1 MPLLSAFSPSEL
13 GQLSARFENAEPV
26 ELLQWAWN
34 EFGPAA
40 AIGTSF
46 QGAGIVIMNEARRAG
61 LPLPVFTIDTGL
73 LFPQTVE
80 LKQRLEEFFQ
90 IEIEVLRP
98 DQTPEEQARDLGPRL
113 WARNPDLCC
122 TLRKVLPLQR
132 KLASLSAWITGL
144 RRSQSSSRAEIGLV
158 ELYPFDPI
166 RDLQIL
172 KLNPLANWTADRVW
186 EYVRH
191 YGIPYNPLRDLG
203 FRSIG
208 CEPCTRA
215 VGGAA
220 GERAGRWIG
229 FEKTEC
235 GIHTFLGTKLV

>member
-1 MPLLSAFSPSEL
+1 MPLLSAFSPAEVRE
-13 GQLSARFENAEPV
+13 LSASFANAEPI
-26 ELLQWAWN
+26 ELLSWAWN
-34 EFGPAA
+34 EFGSAA

-46 QGAGIVIMNEARRAG
+46 QGAGLVIMNEARRAG

-80 LKQRLEEFFQ
+80 LKQRLEDFFQ
-90 IEIEVLRP
+90 IEIEVLLP
-98 DQTPEEQARDLGPRL
+98 DQTPDEQAADLGPRL
-113 WARNPDLCC
+113 WERNPDLCC
-122 TLRKVLPLQR
+122 TLRKVFPLQR

-144 RRSQSSSRAEIGLV
+144 RRSQSSSRSEIELA

-166 RDLQIL
+166 RELQIV
-172 KLNPLANWTADRVW
+172 KLNPIANWTADQVW
-186 EYVRH
+186 EYVRRH
-191 YGIPYNPLRDLG
+191 GIPYNPLRDSG

-235 GIHTFLGTKLV
+235 GIHTFLGAKLV